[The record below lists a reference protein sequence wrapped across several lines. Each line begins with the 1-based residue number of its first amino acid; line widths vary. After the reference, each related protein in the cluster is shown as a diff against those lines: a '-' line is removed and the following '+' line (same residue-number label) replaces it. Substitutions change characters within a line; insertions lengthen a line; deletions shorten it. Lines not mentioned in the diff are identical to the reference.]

1 MVNHLDEDDHNLD
14 GFAVN
19 PMMIDQWVPIGFADI
34 PTSAIDPPP
43 PTASPALPALI
54 GSRSPSWLTRLNQLQ
69 A

>member
-1 MVNHLDEDDHNLD
+1 MVHHLDEDDHNLD

-43 PTASPALPALI
+43 P
-54 GSRSPSWLTRLNQLQ
+54 NQLR
-69 A
+69 AAGTLATLVTHDPKRT